1 MPFVF
6 DPVAIIASRGPKTL
20 GEQFE
25 SYRRHAVLSLER
37 VVEFRP
43 YYEAHNDESESRDLS
58 KCPPCGRLRFP
69 LNTSIVNIT
78 DDSFEF
84 AAAKFD
90 VSQDDLRF
98 ELESMRT
105 LFPRIQYANW
115 PYRQFPYLPKCLL
128 YMCADSNPVSKIVW
142 GTTQNAA
149 LYAGSPRLRLKL
161 LVGLG
166 LSSLWSFTRA
176 CKMGI
181 IIWCR
186 FSLYALIKKFEADRL
201 DKRDVHALESFE
213 WRMLWFVN
221 IMHSNSI

>member
-6 DPVAIIASRGPKTL
+6 DPAAIIASRGPKTR

-43 YYEAHNDESESRDLS
+43 YYEAHNDESESRDL
-58 KCPPCGRLRFP
+58 
-69 LNTSIVNIT
+69 INIT
-78 DDSFEF
+78 DDSLEF

-105 LFPRIQYANW
+105 LFPHIQYANW
-115 PYRQFPYLPKCLL
+115 LYRQFPYVPKCLL
-128 YMCADSNPVSKIVW
+128 YMCAFALAHALVADSNPISQILW
-142 GTTQNAA
+142 GATQNAA
-149 LYAGSPRLRLKL
+149 LYAGSPRLRLTL

-166 LSSLWSFTRA
+166 FSSLWSFTRA

-213 WRMLWFVN
+213 WRMLWFIN